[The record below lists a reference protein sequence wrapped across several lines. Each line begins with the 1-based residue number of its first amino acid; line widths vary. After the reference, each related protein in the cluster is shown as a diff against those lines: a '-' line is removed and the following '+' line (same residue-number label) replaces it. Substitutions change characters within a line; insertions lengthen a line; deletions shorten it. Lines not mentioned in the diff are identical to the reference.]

1 MGIFL
6 TFLIVAL
13 FLGWGGFIIIEQVR
27 LDIRYAKLVYITGLT
42 QQQIVEIMNR
52 HNVKDLFVYD
62 FDYDEAGQK
71 YIFAPRE
78 IRKWSLQKAGKI
90 QYEFTMET
98 KDQVVIITILQV
110 GNCDLNAIQR
120 YRLVMDK
127 FMEEKLQ
134 ARYLDR
140 TQGKEFY

>member
-78 IRKWSLQKAGKI
+78 IRKWRLQNAGKI

-98 KDQVVIITILQV
+98 RNQIVIITLLQV

-120 YRLVMDK
+120 YRSVMDK

>member
-78 IRKWSLQKAGKI
+78 IRKWRLQNAGKI

-98 KDQVVIITILQV
+98 RNQIVVITLLQV